1 MKRAVVLGGGGPI
14 GVAWESGIA
23 QGLYQGGVDLRI
35 ADLIVGTSAG
45 SLVGARLAHGELPL
59 SPRDPA
65 GRAAP
70 PLRGGGPDM
79 AALGRIFG
87 LWTNPEPMTAP
98 RAAQIGALAQDA
110 QTVDEAT
117 WVAAISASAP
127 FPGWPQKA
135 LRVVAYDTGSGE
147 RVVFPHTDAPLDR
160 ALASSCAVPG
170 IFPTVSIGDRRYMDG
185 GIASATHADV
195 AGEIAPDAVLVIA
208 VITSKTSGGGLGAV
222 LERAMNQEVEQL
234 RRAGADVRLIVP
246 DDDDVT
252 AFGPNLMDAGRSPVA
267 YESGLKHGLEAAAA
281 LRARWSSQA
290 A

>member
-14 GVAWESGIA
+14 GVAWESGIV
-23 QGLYQGGVDLRI
+23 QGLFQGGVDLRI
-35 ADLIVGTSAG
+35 ADLLVGTSAG

-65 GRAAP
+65 GRVTP
-70 PLRGGGPDM
+70 PLRNGGLDM

-87 LWTNPEPMTAP
+87 LWTSPEPMNAA
-98 RAAQIGALAQDA
+98 RVAQIGALAQEA

-117 WVAAISASAP
+117 WVAAIGGSAP

-135 LRVVAYDTGSGE
+135 LRVVAYDTGSGD
-147 RVVFPHTDAPLDR
+147 RVVFPRTEAPLDR

-185 GIASATHADV
+185 GIASATNADV
-195 AGEIAPDAVLVIA
+195 ASEIEPGAVLVIA
-208 VITSKTSGGGLGAV
+208 VISSKASGGGLGAV
-222 LERAMNQEVEQL
+222 LERAMHEEVDQL
-234 RRAGADVRLIVP
+234 RRGGAEVSLIVP

-252 AFGPNLMDAGRSPVA
+252 AFGPNLMDAGRGPVA
-267 YESGLKHGLEAAAA
+267 YESGLKHGLESAAA
-281 LRARWSSQA
+281 LLARWG
-290 A
+290 